1 MLNINDNNYFY
12 RSSSSIY
19 DGFPRIGMKDD
30 DFLLFRIFT
39 LIGNNDNEYTQQE
52 FVHVDLEDNYTKLVV
67 RLSVFRIIRTKNNE
81 STNVFNHYDFSCD
94 INYEIDGPSGIEN
107 KLIGLFIEMYEKT
120 HNRVKEEDI
129 SSIST
134 ILIGH
139 LTKFKLMNHND
150 EENKKY
156 MTKEEVEKLLDEK
169 LTELNKRLK

>member
-1 MLNINDNNYFY
+1 MLNINDDKFFY
-12 RSSSSIY
+12 RNSTI
-19 DGFPRIGMKDD
+19 DGIPRIGMENDN
-30 DFLLFRIFT
+30 FLLYHAFS
-39 LIGNNDNEYTQQE
+39 LIGNNDNEYTQKE
-52 FVHVDLEDNYTKLVV
+52 FIHVDLEDNYTKLVV

-81 STNVFNHYDFSCD
+81 STNVFNRYDFSCD

-107 KLIGLFIEMYEKT
+107 KLTGLFIKMYEKT

-129 SSIST
+129 SFIST
-134 ILIGH
+134 ILIAH

-150 EENKKY
+150 EEKKKY